1 MKHIFYALLAS
12 VLVVACTTGPRY
24 ETVKGDP
31 LQARIYT
38 LPNGLRVYLTV
49 NKAEPRIQ
57 TYIAVRTGSRNDPA
71 ESTGLAHYLEHLMFK
86 GTTSF
91 GTLDYEKERPLL
103 DSIEALYA
111 YYGTLTDPELRRQT
125 YHRIDSFSYEASKG
139 LECLHQ

>member
-71 ESTGLAHYLEHLMFK
+71 ESTGQIGRAHV
-86 GTTSF
+86 
-91 GTLDYEKERPLL
+91 
-103 DSIEALYA
+103 
-111 YYGTLTDPELRRQT
+111 
-125 YHRIDSFSYEASKG
+125 
-139 LECLHQ
+139 